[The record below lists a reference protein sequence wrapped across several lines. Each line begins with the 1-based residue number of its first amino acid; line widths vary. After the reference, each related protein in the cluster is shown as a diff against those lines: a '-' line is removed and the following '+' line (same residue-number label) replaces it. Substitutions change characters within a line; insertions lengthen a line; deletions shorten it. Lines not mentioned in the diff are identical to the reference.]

1 MELEKMYEQYKK
13 EREEVKVQVAVYE
26 SRVEE
31 SIVKLREL
39 LDSIDND
46 EIGELTGKKLI
57 IDLERVNDR
66 NYLSEVIKESRE
78 IKDILTREGL
88 RMINT
93 GRGE

>member
-46 EIGELTGKKLI
+46 EIEELTGKKLI
-57 IDLERVNDR
+57 IDLERINDR
-66 NYLSEVIKESRE
+66 NYLSKVIKESRE

>member
-1 MELEKMYEQYKK
+1 MYEQYKK

-31 SIVKLREL
+31 SIVKLKEL
-39 LDSIDND
+39 LDSIDNE
-46 EIGELTGKKLI
+46 EIEDLTGKKLI
-57 IDLERVNDR
+57 IDLERINDR
-66 NYLSEVIKESRE
+66 NYLSKVIKESRE

>member
-1 MELEKMYEQYKK
+1 MYEQYKK

-31 SIVKLREL
+31 SINKLKEL

-46 EIGELTGKKLI
+46 EIEELTGKKLI
-57 IDLERVNDR
+57 IDLERINDR
-66 NYLSEVIKESRE
+66 DYLSKVIKESRE

>member
-31 SIVKLREL
+31 SINKLKEL

-46 EIGELTGKKLI
+46 EIEELTGKKLI